1 MNILFIGDIVG
12 RLGREAVKKNIPLL
26 KKKYDIDFVIANG
39 ENITNGKGISPSHYN
54 FLVEHGVDC
63 ITLGNHYAHWDDT
76 YKILD
81 NEDIVRPLNLAN
93 EKHGAGSRMFDC
105 NGVKIRVTNLIGT
118 NCTPLPTVPAYGAIL
133 DIICED
139 DSDIHI
145 IDYHGEYTGEK
156 KAFAYSLKNTVSAVL
171 GTHTHV
177 QTRDAMKLDT
187 GVLYISDVG
196 MCGLYES
203 VLGVEYESVVKRIIL
218 EDDKARFKQKD
229 HGDTLFSAVVLKF
242 DDLNFEGKEIIPL
255 YIVDKEETK

>member
-26 KKKYDIDFVIANG
+26 KRKYDIDFVIANG
-39 ENITNGKGISPSHYN
+39 ENITNGKGISPAHYA
-54 FLVEHGVDC
+54 FLIENGVDC
-63 ITLGNHYAHWDDT
+63 ITLGNHYAHWNET
-76 YKILD
+76 YRILD
-81 NEDIVRPLNLAN
+81 NDDIVRPLNLVQ
-93 EKHGAGSRMFDC
+93 EKHGSGSRTFDC
-105 NGVKIRVTNLIGT
+105 NGIKIRVTNLLGT
-118 NCTPLPTVPAYGAIL
+118 NTTPMEIEKPYGSVL

-177 QTRDAMKLDT
+177 QTRDAQKLET
-187 GVLYISDVG
+187 GVLYITDVG

-203 VLGVEYESVVKRIIL
+203 VLGVEYNSVVSRIIL
-218 EDDKARFKQKD
+218 EDDNARFKQKD

-242 DDLNFEGKEIIPL
+242 DDYSFEGKEIIPI
-255 YIVDKEETK
+255 YIIDRED